1 MTKYDR
7 MVATNRATSE
17 AKIAKAKA
25 EIAKMVSENI
35 QVTVGELVKR
45 TGLSRGFFYKN
56 EEVERTL
63 LPDYTGFS
71 AKQMMNMTHL
81 ERFHW
86 DVTGDCA
93 EKECWILFDYRR
105 RNALNQDAFIMDVTR
120 QMRIAVQ
127 NLENRNMR

>member
-56 EEVERTL
+56 EEVCRALENARDLQNGKALTRPQKVIL
-63 LPDYTGFS
+63 D
-71 AKQMMNMTHL
+71 AAMDKQL
-81 ERFHW
+81 QILQQQI
-86 DVTGDCA
+86 
-93 EKECWILFDYRR
+93 EKLKSENSSLSKKNQDLQK
-105 RNALNQDAFIMDVTR
+105 ALNKKDLNFIK
-120 QMRIAVQ
+120 
-127 NLENRNMR
+127 NL

>member
-1 MTKYDR
+1 MVIVTKYDR

-56 EEVERTL
+56 EEVCRALENARDLQNGKALTRPQKVIL
-63 LPDYTGFS
+63 D
-71 AKQMMNMTHL
+71 AAMDKQL
-81 ERFHW
+81 QILQQQI
-86 DVTGDCA
+86 
-93 EKECWILFDYRR
+93 EKLKSENSSLSKKNQDLQK
-105 RNALNQDAFIMDVTR
+105 ALNKKDLNFIK
-120 QMRIAVQ
+120 
-127 NLENRNMR
+127 NL

>member
-1 MTKYDR
+1 VTKYDR

-56 EEVERTL
+56 EEVCRALENARDLQDGKALTRPQKVIL
-63 LPDYTGFS
+63 D
-71 AKQMMNMTHL
+71 AAMDKQL
-81 ERFHW
+81 QILQQQI
-86 DVTGDCA
+86 
-93 EKECWILFDYRR
+93 EKLKSENSSLSKK
-105 RNALNQDAFIMDVTR
+105 NQELQKALNKKDLNFIK
-120 QMRIAVQ
+120 
-127 NLENRNMR
+127 NL

>member
-1 MTKYDR
+1 MVIVTKYDR

-56 EEVERTL
+56 EEVCRALENARDLQDGKALTRPQKVIL
-63 LPDYTGFS
+63 D
-71 AKQMMNMTHL
+71 AAMDKQL
-81 ERFHW
+81 QILQQQI
-86 DVTGDCA
+86 
-93 EKECWILFDYRR
+93 EKLKSENSSLSKKNQDLQK
-105 RNALNQDAFIMDVTR
+105 ALNKKDLNFIK
-120 QMRIAVQ
+120 
-127 NLENRNMR
+127 NL

>member
-25 EIAKMVSENI
+25 EITKMVSENI

-56 EEVERTL
+56 EEVCRALENARDLQDGKALTRPQKVIL
-63 LPDYTGFS
+63 D
-71 AKQMMNMTHL
+71 AAMDKQL
-81 ERFHW
+81 QILQQQI
-86 DVTGDCA
+86 
-93 EKECWILFDYRR
+93 EKLKSENSSLSKKNQDLQK
-105 RNALNQDAFIMDVTR
+105 ALNKKDLNFIK
-120 QMRIAVQ
+120 
-127 NLENRNMR
+127 NL

>member
-7 MVATNRATSE
+7 MVATNRATSD

-56 EEVERTL
+56 EEVCRALENARDLQDGKALTRPQKVIL
-63 LPDYTGFS
+63 D
-71 AKQMMNMTHL
+71 AAMDKQL
-81 ERFHW
+81 QILQQQI
-86 DVTGDCA
+86 
-93 EKECWILFDYRR
+93 EKLKNENSSLSKKNQDLQK
-105 RNALNQDAFIMDVTR
+105 ALNKKDLNFIK
-120 QMRIAVQ
+120 
-127 NLENRNMR
+127 NL

>member
-56 EEVERTL
+56 EEVCRALENARDLQDGKALTRPQKVIL
-63 LPDYTGFS
+63 DK
-71 AKQMMNMTHL
+71 AMDKQL
-81 ERFHW
+81 QILQQQI
-86 DVTGDCA
+86 
-93 EKECWILFDYRR
+93 EKLKSENSSLSKKNQDLQK
-105 RNALNQDAFIMDVTR
+105 ALNKKDLNFIK
-120 QMRIAVQ
+120 
-127 NLENRNMR
+127 NL

>member
-56 EEVERTL
+56 EEVCRALENARDLQDGKALTRPQKVIL
-63 LPDYTGFS
+63 D
-71 AKQMMNMTHL
+71 AAMDKQL
-81 ERFHW
+81 QILQQQI
-86 DVTGDCA
+86 
-93 EKECWILFDYRR
+93 EKLKSENSSLSKK
-105 RNALNQDAFIMDVTR
+105 NQDLQKALYKKDLNFIK
-120 QMRIAVQ
+120 
-127 NLENRNMR
+127 NL

>member
-56 EEVERTL
+56 EEVCQ
-63 LPDYTGFS
+63 
-71 AKQMMNMTHL
+71 A
-81 ERFHW
+81 
-86 DVTGDCA
+86 
-93 EKECWILFDYRR
+93 
-105 RNALNQDAFIMDVTR
+105 
-120 QMRIAVQ
+120 
-127 NLENRNMR
+127 LENARDLQDGKALTRPQKVILDAAMDKQLQILQQQILQILQERGAGGCVPCSLGTTAKRL

>member
-1 MTKYDR
+1 VTKYDR

-56 EEVERTL
+56 EEVCRALENARDLQNGKALTRPQKVIL
-63 LPDYTGFS
+63 D
-71 AKQMMNMTHL
+71 AAMDKQL
-81 ERFHW
+81 QILQQQI
-86 DVTGDCA
+86 
-93 EKECWILFDYRR
+93 EKLKSENSSLSKKNQDLQK
-105 RNALNQDAFIMDVTR
+105 ALNKKDLNFIK
-120 QMRIAVQ
+120 
-127 NLENRNMR
+127 NL